1 MGEIMVLFG
10 NNGVGKTRYLK
21 QEIKNNVLNNKIVV
35 SNLKVK
41 NNLSVDMN
49 KVYEMNNGLVPYG
62 EYCSDEWKK
71 YCEDENLNK
80 ILSYILSKGDVLILD
95 EIDSILPYQDVIN
108 ICNIL
113 KDVSEYWEKIIITG
127 HTDDMLTVRD
137 DLQFY
142 FLDKTGMY
150 ILKGS
155 DINEY
160 IDKI

>member
-21 QEIKNNVLNNKIVV
+21 QEIKNNVINNKKVI
-35 SNLKVK
+35 SNLIPK
-41 NNLSVDMN
+41 NNLIMDIDKISAMN
-49 KVYEMNNGLVPYG
+49 DGITPYG
-62 EYCSDEWKK
+62 EYSSDEWLEYCSDE
-71 YCEDENLNK
+71 NLYK
-80 ILSYILSKGDVLILD
+80 ILNYILSKGDILILD

-113 KDVSEYWEKIIITG
+113 KDVSYYWDKIIITG
-127 HTDDMLTVRD
+127 HTDDILTIKD

-142 FLDKTGMY
+142 FLDKDGMY
-150 ILKGS
+150 FLEGS
-155 DINEY
+155 DIDEY